1 MLAAP
6 PRHVGLALS
15 SLPVTPP
22 RTPTL
27 EDLKRLLRHKTRQ
40 LVEAL
45 QDKRAPV
52 NPRAI
57 ADRLIYD
64 HNHLELVRAHREE
77 LVDDIA
83 EFVRE
88 LRAAGEAS

>member
-1 MLAAP
+1 MSASVA
-6 PRHVGLALS
+6 
-15 SLPVTPP
+15 
-22 RTPTL
+22 
-27 EDLKRLLRHKTRQ
+27 DIQRLLRHKARQ
-40 LVEAL
+40 QVEAL

-57 ADRLIYD
+57 ADRLVYD

-77 LVDDIA
+77 LVNDIA